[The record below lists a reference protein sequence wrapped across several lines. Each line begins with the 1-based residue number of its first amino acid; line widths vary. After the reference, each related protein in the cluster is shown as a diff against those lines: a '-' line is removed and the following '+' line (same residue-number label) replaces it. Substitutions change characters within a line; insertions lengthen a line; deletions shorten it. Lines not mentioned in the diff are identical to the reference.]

1 MKDINLNELRDR
13 AYQCAVNHGWHEKH
27 YPVVHFKMLILSELG
42 EAVNADREDRHAK
55 TDLYLFNQETLSYRE
70 EKHFVQL
77 FDLYVKDTFED
88 ELADTFI
95 RLLDLAGLNQVDL
108 EEFKATDRE
117 IEIAEEALELF
128 RHKTSQ
134 LYMVAEMLLRGTQC
148 YHALNT
154 LLGFAKLNKIDL
166 LWFVEQKMKYN
177 ELRPYKHGKK
187 Y

>member
-1 MKDINLNELRDR
+1 MKDINLNLLRDR
-13 AYQCAVNHGWHEKH
+13 AYQCAVKHGWHEKH
-27 YPVVHFKMLILSELG
+27 YPNIHLKMLILSEIG
-42 EAVNADREDRHAK
+42 EAINADREDRHAK

-88 ELADTFI
+88 ELADVFI

-108 EEFKATDRE
+108 EKINGTDKD
-117 IEIAEEALELF
+117 IESIEVVLSIFILITEQLFVIAE
-128 RHKTSQ
+128 
-134 LYMVAEMLLRGTQC
+134 MVLRGPDC
-148 YHALNT
+148 YHALYI
-154 LLGFAKLNKIDL
+154 LIAFAKLHKIDL
-166 LWFVEQKMKYN
+166 LWFVQQKMKYN

>member
-27 YPVVHFKMLILSELG
+27 YPNVHFKMLVLSEIG
-42 EAVNADREDRHAK
+42 EAINADRENRRAK
-55 TDLYLFNQETLSYRE
+55 TTLYLFNQETMSYRE

-77 FDLYVKDTFED
+77 FYLYVKDTFED
-88 ELADTFI
+88 ELADVFI
-95 RLLDLAGLNQVDL
+95 RLLDMAGLNHVDL
-108 EEFKATDRE
+108 GQFNDKEVNN
-117 IEIAEEALELF
+117 AEEVLSIFIHTTEQLF
-128 RHKTSQ
+128 V
-134 LYMVAEMLLRGTQC
+134 VAEMVLRGPDC
-148 YHALNT
+148 YQALYI
-154 LLGFAKLNKIDL
+154 LIAFAKLHKIDL